1 MEGIGVSNPL
11 AKAAF
16 ALTAAAPAAGP
27 FEVGG
32 TFVVVRLKERK
43 DPDLAEFEKRKV
55 ELAREAEL
63 SKWERVLSDWTTAR
77 CQAAKQ
83 AKRISVNTSVLKYED
98 SSEPPAY
105 EPCAPHRPFG
115 G

>member
-1 MEGIGVSNPL
+1 MNYFF
-11 AKAAF
+11 K
-16 ALTAAAPAAGP
+16 
-27 FEVGG
+27 FE
-32 TFVVVRLKERK
+32 ERK

-55 ELAREAEL
+55 ELTHDAEL
-63 SKWERVLSDWTTAR
+63 VKWERVLTDWTTAR
-77 CQAAKQ
+77 CQEVKQ
-83 AKRISVNTSVLKYED
+83 AKRISVNTDVLRYEE